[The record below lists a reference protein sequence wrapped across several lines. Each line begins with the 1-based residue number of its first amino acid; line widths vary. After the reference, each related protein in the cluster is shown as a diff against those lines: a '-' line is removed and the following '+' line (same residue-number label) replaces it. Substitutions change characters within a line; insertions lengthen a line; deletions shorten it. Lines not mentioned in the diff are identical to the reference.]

1 MMNRSLKL
9 AAGIIL
15 AIVMLLGAF
24 WCSGDPTYT
33 QEAQPGLHSMHSSKG
48 SQALDSSSRY
58 SLGIPDGV
66 LSSESGSVSL
76 IRTGRQGE
84 ETVESVLF
92 LLGIFLILTAFYFLL
107 DGRPWAAVQSICM
120 RFQDSTMYQ
129 IQILQ
134 SWDGK
139 KKGFSHS

>member
-33 QEAQPGLHSMHSSKG
+33 QEAQQGLHSMHSSKG

-92 LLGIFLILTAFYFLL
+92 L
-107 DGRPWAAVQSICM
+107 
-120 RFQDSTMYQ
+120 
-129 IQILQ
+129 
-134 SWDGK
+134 
-139 KKGFSHS
+139 